1 MTVVSEYHRFP
12 KDHILIVVVSCTVFV
27 IVICASFWTFSYQSS
42 GLCFFSPPKRFILY
56 FKGFVL
62 FPFPANVVL
71 SMFALHT
78 GQ

>member
-42 GLCFFSPPKRFILY
+42 GLCFFSHPKGLSFTSRALFY
-56 FKGFVL
+56 F
-62 FPFPANVVL
+62 L
-71 SMFALHT
+71 SLRM
-78 GQ
+78 